1 MGAEVRRRAFLAAGA
16 TLVAGASA
24 RAESAP
30 VIGYLGGR
38 SLATDAHLL
47 KAVMDGLKE
56 SGFVD
61 GRTVKLEFRWADGDF
76 SRLDGLARELVALK
90 PDLLMAVGGT
100 PVPIAAAR
108 ARAGQAIPLVFTIGF
123 DPVSLKLV
131 DSLARPGHDATG
143 AMLLANALEG
153 KRLDLLKDMQ
163 PGLRSAAMLVNPTSA
178 MVTQLEAD
186 AQRAAAALGVMLH
199 FARASTVPELDA
211 ALAEL
216 ATRRPGGLAVSI
228 DGFLIAERQRILDWA
243 ARERVPAIYP
253 AREFAEAG
261 GLASYAARWAE
272 AYRWAGVYAARILKG
287 AKAGDLPIQQPTA
300 YELVVNLRTARAQG
314 LALPPAFTARADEV
328 IE

>member
-1 MGAEVRRRAFLAAGA
+1 MALP
-16 TLVAGASA
+16 A
-24 RAESAP
+24 RAEHVP

-47 KAVMDGLKE
+47 QAVMDGLKE
-56 SGFVD
+56 YGFVD
-61 GRTVKLEFRWADGDF
+61 GSTVKFEFRWAYGDF
-76 SRLDGLARELVALK
+76 SRLDRLAQELVALK

-100 PVPIAAAR
+100 PVPIALKQAR
-108 ARAGQAIPLVFTIGF
+108 AHRATPLVFTIGF

-153 KRLDLLKDMQ
+153 KRIDLLKEMQ
-163 PGLRSAAMLVNPTSA
+163 PALQSAAMLINQTSA
-178 MVTQLEAD
+178 MAHQLEAD
-186 AQRAAAALGVMLH
+186 AERAAAALGITLH
-199 FARASTVPELDA
+199 FARAATVPELDA
-211 ALAEL
+211 ALADL
-216 ATRRPGGLAVSI
+216 ATRKPGGLAVSI

-253 AREFAEAG
+253 SREFTEAG

-272 AYRWAGVYAARILKG
+272 SYRWAGVYAARILKG
-287 AKAGDLPIQQPTA
+287 AQAGDLPIQQPTA
-300 YELVVNLRTARAQG
+300 YELVLNLKTARAQG
-314 LALPPAFTARADEV
+314 LALPAAFTARADEV

>member
-1 MGAEVRRRAFLAAGA
+1 MIKRRVALTSGLAAMA
-16 TLVAGASA
+16 LPA
-24 RAESAP
+24 RAEHVP

-47 KAVMDGLKE
+47 QAVKDGLKE
-56 SGFVD
+56 NGLVD
-61 GRTVKLEFRWADGDF
+61 GRTVKFEFRWADGDF
-76 SRLDGLARELVALK
+76 SRLDRLAQELVALK

-100 PVPIAAAR
+100 PVPIAMER
-108 ARAGQAIPLVFTIGF
+108 ARGNLAIPLVFTIGF

-163 PGLRSAAMLVNPTSA
+163 PGLQSAALLVNSTSA
-178 MVTQLEAD
+178 MVNQLEAD
-186 AQRAAAALGVMLH
+186 AQRAAAALGITLH
-199 FARASTVPELDA
+199 FVKVSTVAELDA
-211 ALAEL
+211 ALADL
-216 ATRRPGGLAVSI
+216 APRKPGALAVSI
-228 DGFLIAERQRILDWA
+228 DGFLIAQRRRIIDWA

-253 AREFAEAG
+253 NREFTEAG

-272 AYRWAGVYAARILKG
+272 AYHWAGVYAARILKG
-287 AKAGDLPIQQPTA
+287 ARAGDLPIQQPTA
-300 YELVVNLRTARAQG
+300 YELVVNLKTARAQG
-314 LALPPAFTARADEV
+314 LTLPAAFTARADEV

>member
-1 MGAEVRRRAFLAAGA
+1 MMQRRALVATGLAA
-16 TLVAGASA
+16 LSA
-24 RAESAP
+24 APVRAQRTP

-47 KAVMDGLKE
+47 QAVQDGLKE
-56 SGFVD
+56 NGFVD
-61 GRTVKLEFRWADGDF
+61 SRTVKFEFRWADGDF
-76 SRLDGLARELVALK
+76 SRLDRLAKELVALK

-131 DSLARPGHDATG
+131 DSLARPGHDSTG

-153 KRLDLLKDMQ
+153 KRLDLLKEMQ
-163 PGLRSAAMLVNPTSA
+163 PGLQSAAMLVNATSA
-178 MVTQLEAD
+178 MVNQLEAD
-186 AQRAAAALGVMLH
+186 AQRAAAALGLTLH
-199 FARASTVPELDA
+199 FGRASTVPELDA
-211 ALAEL
+211 ALADL
-216 ATRRPGGLAVSI
+216 SQRKPGGLAVSI
-228 DGFLIAERQRILDWA
+228 DGFLIAERQRIVAWA

-253 AREFAEAG
+253 TREFTEAG

-272 AYRWAGVYAARILKG
+272 AYHWAGVYAARILKD

-300 YELVVNLRTARAQG
+300 YELVVNLKTARAQD
-314 LALPPAFTARADEV
+314 LALPAAFTARADEV